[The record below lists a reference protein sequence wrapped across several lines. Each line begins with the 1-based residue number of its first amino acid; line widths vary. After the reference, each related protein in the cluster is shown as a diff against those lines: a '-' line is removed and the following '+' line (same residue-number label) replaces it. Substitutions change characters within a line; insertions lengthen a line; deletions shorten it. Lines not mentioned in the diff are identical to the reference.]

1 MPQKTKHTPMMEQ
14 YFQIKAQ
21 YPDAFL
27 FYRLGDFYE
36 MFYEDAKKAAQIL
49 ELTLTSRNKNA
60 EDPIPMCG
68 VPYHAASGY
77 IDTLVEQGYKVAIC
91 EQVEDPKL
99 TKGMV
104 KREVV
109 QLVTPGT
116 VMEGKS
122 LAAKENNFLTALS
135 YQAGQFGFSYVDLS
149 TGELKAT
156 VLADEE
162 SVLNEASILQ
172 TKEIVYTTEIPEK
185 LTQTLKQRL
194 SLVISF
200 QLEANENAELSF
212 LTNQLQSDIEK
223 VVTNHLL
230 AYLSETQKRSL
241 NHIQQAQSYQ
251 VDHYLKM
258 DYYSK
263 FNLELSQAIRTSKK
277 QGTLLWLLDETKTAM
292 GARLLKQ
299 WLDRPLIQEKQILS
313 RQEMVASLITS
324 FFEREDII
332 QGLTKVYDLERL
344 AGKVSFGSV
353 NARDLLQLKQSLAQI
368 PYLRQ
373 ILMGIDQGQWQVL
386 LQDLNPMNDLVDLIE
401 QAIDEEAPLQ
411 LNEGNLIKTG
421 YNEQLDEYRLAMKNG
436 KQWLAEL
443 EAKERELTGVK
454 NLKIGY
460 NRVFGYYIEI
470 TKANLAN
477 LDTSRFDRKQTLA
490 NAERF
495 ITPELKKLEELILGA
510 QEKSTELEYQLFIGI
525 REQVKGKLSEL
536 QTLAKAVATLD
547 CLLAFAIV
555 SERYGYVRPVLSQD
569 HELKIIDGRHPV
581 VEKVLGA
588 QTYIPNSIEM
598 TKETTMLLITGP
610 NMSGKSTYMR
620 QLALSVVMTQ
630 MGCFVPA
637 KEATLPIFDRIFT
650 RIGASDDLIAG
661 QSTFMVEMMEAN
673 QALRHASVNSL
684 VLFDE
689 LGRGTATFDG
699 MALAQAIIEYLQN
712 HVQAKTLF
720 STHYHELTALES
732 QLPGLVNIHV
742 GATEKDGE
750 VIFLHKMMQGPADKS
765 YGIHVGKLAGLPESL
780 IARADQILTKLENQ
794 EEKQVAQ
801 VVSQSKE
808 EAINVTATVKENP
821 STPAVEQLSLFSEMT
836 PAEEKVL
843 ATIKSMDLAN
853 LKPMDV
859 FFTINELKRELE
871 NE

>member
-116 VMEGKS
+116 VMDGKS

-149 TGELKAT
+149 TGELKTT

-223 VVTNHLL
+223 TVTNHLL

-263 FNLELSQAIRTSKK
+263 FNLELSQAIRTGKK

-373 ILMGIDQGQWQVL
+373 VLMGIDQGQWQVL

-470 TKANLAN
+470 TKANLGN

-525 REQVKGKLSEL
+525 REQVKGKISEL

-588 QTYIPNSIEM
+588 QTYIPNSTEM
-598 TKETTMLLITGP
+598 PKETTMLLITGP

-780 IARADQILTKLENQ
+780 IERADQILTKLENQ

-808 EAINVTATVKENP
+808 EAINVAATVKENP

-843 ATIKSMDLAN
+843 AAIKSMDLAN

-871 NE
+871 KE

>member
-116 VMEGKS
+116 VMDGKS

-135 YQAGQFGFSYVDLS
+135 YQEGQFGFSYVDLS

-263 FNLELSQAIRTSKK
+263 FNLELSQAIRTGKK

-373 ILMGIDQGQWQVL
+373 ILTGIDQGQWQVL
-386 LQDLNPMNDLVDLIE
+386 LQDLNPMNDLVDLIG

-470 TKANLAN
+470 TKANLVN

-525 REQVKGKLSEL
+525 REQVKGKISEL

-598 TKETTMLLITGP
+598 SKETTMLLITGP

-780 IARADQILTKLENQ
+780 IERADQILTKLENQ

-808 EAINVTATVKENP
+808 EAINVAATVKEKP
-821 STPAVEQLSLFSEMT
+821 SAPAVEQLSLFSEMT

-843 ATIKSMDLAN
+843 AAIKSMDLAN

>member
-263 FNLELSQAIRTSKK
+263 FNLELSQAIRTGKK

-525 REQVKGKLSEL
+525 REQVKGKISEL

-808 EAINVTATVKENP
+808 EAINVAATVKENP

-843 ATIKSMDLAN
+843 AAIKSMDLAN

-871 NE
+871 KE

>member
-116 VMEGKS
+116 VMDGKS

-149 TGELKAT
+149 TGELKTT

-194 SLVISF
+194 SLVVSF
-200 QLEANENAELSF
+200 QLEAQENAELSF

-223 VVTNHLL
+223 TVTNHLL

-263 FNLELSQAIRTSKK
+263 FNLELSQAIRTGKK

-353 NARDLLQLKQSLAQI
+353 NARDLLQLKQSLEQI

-373 ILMGIDQGQWQVL
+373 ILTGIDQGQWQML
-386 LQDLNPMNDLVDLIE
+386 LHDLNPMNDLVDLIE

-470 TKANLAN
+470 TKANLAH

-525 REQVKGKLSEL
+525 REQVK
-536 QTLAKAVATLD
+536 A
-547 CLLAFAIV
+547 
-555 SERYGYVRPVLSQD
+555 
-569 HELKIIDGRHPV
+569 
-581 VEKVLGA
+581 
-588 QTYIPNSIEM
+588 
-598 TKETTMLLITGP
+598 
-610 NMSGKSTYMR
+610 
-620 QLALSVVMTQ
+620 
-630 MGCFVPA
+630 
-637 KEATLPIFDRIFT
+637 
-650 RIGASDDLIAG
+650 
-661 QSTFMVEMMEAN
+661 
-673 QALRHASVNSL
+673 
-684 VLFDE
+684 
-689 LGRGTATFDG
+689 
-699 MALAQAIIEYLQN
+699 
-712 HVQAKTLF
+712 
-720 STHYHELTALES
+720 
-732 QLPGLVNIHV
+732 
-742 GATEKDGE
+742 
-750 VIFLHKMMQGPADKS
+750 
-765 YGIHVGKLAGLPESL
+765 KLANY
-780 IARADQILTKLENQ
+780 KL
-794 EEKQVAQ
+794 
-801 VVSQSKE
+801 
-808 EAINVTATVKENP
+808 
-821 STPAVEQLSLFSEMT
+821 
-836 PAEEKVL
+836 
-843 ATIKSMDLAN
+843 
-853 LKPMDV
+853 
-859 FFTINELKRELE
+859 
-871 NE
+871 